1 MSVFLGIILALF
13 VFSIIVFFHELGHF
27 MAARRAGV
35 KVEEFGIGIP
45 PKAMTLGKD
54 KKGTVYTLNWL
65 PIGGFVRLKG
75 EDELSAKE
83 KDSFAQKGYFARSS
97 ILLAGV
103 TMNFIFAWVIFFVL
117 FWSGTN
123 PGGIAPIAINT
134 RFPTETESLL
144 VPTYEQAKKT
154 GMIEVNGIY
163 LDPIENSP
171 AAAAG
176 IKKGDVVT
184 QINGTSV
191 ASSSEIGSALKANPN
206 SITFTIQREGQPER
220 AVVIAP
226 KDGKIGAY
234 ISDNITNVKEDFKY
248 SFSIGKAMHAAATE
262 TYGQSKLT
270 LELLGNLVRKLVS
283 PRTPTER
290 TEATESL
297 SGPIGIGNVFV
308 DLVSMKVPAS
318 VILAI
323 AALISIN
330 LGVFNL
336 LPFPALDG
344 GRFAFLTIHTILSKL
359 SRGKYGTVWIE
370 SKANLIGFALLMLAS
385 IFVAYQDIVRLV
397 TK

>member
-1 MSVFLGIILALF
+1 MSVFFGILLAIF
-13 VFSIIVFFHELGHF
+13 VFSVIVFFHELGHF

-45 PKAMTLGKD
+45 PKAAVLGKD

-75 EDELSAKE
+75 EDELTAKDH
-83 KDSFAQKGYFARSS
+83 DSFAQKGYFERSS

-103 TMNFIFAWVIFFVL
+103 TMNFIFAWIIFFTL

-123 PGGIAPIAINT
+123 PGGVAPIAINT
-134 RFPTETESLL
+134 RFATQTESLL
-144 VPTYEQAKKT
+144 VPTYEQARKV
-154 GMIEVNGIY
+154 GMIEIDGVY
-163 LDPIENSP
+163 LEPMENSP
-171 AAAAG
+171 AALAG
-176 IKKGDVVT
+176 IKKGDIVT
-184 QINGTSV
+184 EINGMIADSSAMIGTAL
-191 ASSSEIGSALKANPN
+191 ASNPN
-206 SITFTIQREGQPER
+206 SITFEILRDKEYKTIT
-220 AVVIAP
+220 ITP

-234 ISDNITNVKEDFKY
+234 ISDNVTNVKQDFKY
-248 SFSIGKAMHAAATE
+248 SYSIGRAMSAAARE

-270 LELLGNLVRKLVS
+270 LELLGNLVRKLV
-283 PRTPTER
+283 TPKTPAER
-290 TEATESL
+290 TEATKSL

-308 DLVSMKVPAS
+308 DLVAMKVPVT

-344 GRFAFLTIHTILSKL
+344 GRFAFLTIHTVLSKA
-359 SRGKYGTVWIE
+359 SRGKYGTGWIE
-370 SKANLIGFALLMLAS
+370 AKANLIGFALLMLAS
-385 IFVAYQDIVRLV
+385 LFVAYQDIVRLV